1 MFKAYLPV
9 LDHLHGVGED
19 AGQGGRQPPC
29 QHFHLQ
35 PQVLLLLR
43 WGTSFNQKF
52 HWGSHDACE
61 IVNWQRWIW
70 TSVTQELLLGSLPHQ
85 SQVSD
90 KVTYAVRIN
99 HKPYKFKGKY
109 FNGTTTNECSFDTLK
124 SELSENLR
132 QQRFAWKVYNKEEN
146 KIYS

>member
-1 MFKAYLPV
+1 MGLVKMQDREA
-9 LDHLHGVGED
+9 
-19 AGQGGRQPPC
+19 ANPPAN
-29 QHFHLQ
+29 
-35 PQVLLLLR
+35 
-43 WGTSFNQKF
+43 TSIYNLKYCWDEARVSTKSSTEV
-52 HWGSHDACE
+52 HMMLVCHV
-61 IVNWQRWIW
+61 IVNWRRW

-124 SELSENLR
+124 SELSEIIEKYLR
-132 QQRFAWKVYNKEEN
+132 
-146 KIYS
+146 